1 MNFKNI
7 NDQDIPNSRNTM
19 YSIDRVFQL
28 LRKTR
33 TKTIHQFAKMLNCWK
48 KLGDDMFDRM
58 NNIKV
63 PSHIKVWC
71 KEINQHG
78 EYS

>member
-1 MNFKNI
+1 MIKTYLIVGILCIPSIECFNFYEKPEPK
-7 NDQDIPNSRNTM
+7 Q
-19 YSIDRVFQL
+19 YIDLQKCL
-28 LRKTR
+28 
-33 TKTIHQFAKMLNCWK
+33 IAGK

-71 KEINQHG
+71 KEINKHG